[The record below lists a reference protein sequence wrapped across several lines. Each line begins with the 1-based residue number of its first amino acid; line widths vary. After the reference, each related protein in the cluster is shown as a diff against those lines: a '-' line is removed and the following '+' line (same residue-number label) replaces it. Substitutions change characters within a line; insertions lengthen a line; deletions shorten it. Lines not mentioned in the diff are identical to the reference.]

1 MHSVWGLISL
11 LYWHSQESSPLF
23 KTASGLHQ
31 EHGLHACLY
40 IRVFCHLCVCV
51 LLFAVA
57 FLVAIGN
64 TLTFFYKNMPLL
76 QVHPWSQLSGFT
88 VLADCL
94 TLELVPS
101 FTTLVGLQTR
111 HKSRDFGFVAANV
124 TSSGLSFLQFVF
136 CPSYYTCIHF
146 IYSRHPHNVL
156 QWFHVCRV
164 CVSMLDSLSFR
175 ESESIK

>member
-11 LYWHSQESSPLF
+11 LYWHSQESSPLY
-23 KTASGLHQ
+23 KTASGHQ
-31 EHGLHACLY
+31 EHDLHACLY

-101 FTTLVGLQTR
+101 FTTLVGLQTG
-111 HKSRDFGFVAANV
+111 HKSRDFGFVAAYV
-124 TSSGLSFLQFVF
+124 TSSGRICDKQWPQLFAVCILSQLLYLHTLHILEAPTQCFAMV
-136 CPSYYTCIHF
+136 S
-146 IYSRHPHNVL
+146 
-156 QWFHVCRV
+156 
-164 CVSMLDSLSFR
+164 CVSCLCLYARQSV
-175 ESESIK
+175 I

>member
-1 MHSVWGLISL
+1 MHSVWARISL
-11 LYWHSQESSPLF
+11 LYWHSQESSPVQDSLR
-23 KTASGLHQ
+23 TTSGTWPT
-31 EHGLHACLY
+31 CMSVY
-40 IRVFCHLCVCV
+40 TCICHLCVCV

-101 FTTLVGLQTR
+101 FTTLVGLQTG
-111 HKSRDFGFVAANV
+111 HKSRDFGFVAAYV
-124 TSSGLSFLQFVF
+124 TSSGRICDKQWPQLFAVCILSQLLYLHTLHILEAPTQCFAMV
-136 CPSYYTCIHF
+136 S
-146 IYSRHPHNVL
+146 
-156 QWFHVCRV
+156 
-164 CVSMLDSLSFR
+164 CVSCLCLYARQSV
-175 ESESIK
+175 I